1 MTVTHDP
8 FAGRARWRAIA
19 AAIGCVAVVGIGLS
33 LSVPLLSLE
42 MERMGISGTW
52 IGLNTAIAGI
62 AAIVIL
68 PFVPRLAAR
77 VGIAPLLWACVATV
91 SATLLLF
98 KAIPVFAWWF
108 PIRFA
113 FSVALGTLF
122 VLSEYWINSAAPP
135 ARRGFVMGVY
145 ATVLALGFAIG
156 PAALALVGTQG
167 WPPYLT
173 GAVLF
178 ALAALPLVA
187 ARGLTPEIGHGGTRS
202 TWSFLVVA
210 PAATLAALAFGA
222 VETGAFTLLPI
233 YGLGLGYSAEA
244 SAFLV
249 SVMALGNVLLQIPIG
264 LLADRI
270 DKRLILLAVSSCGLV
285 GALLMPQVAA
295 QQNLFWSLLLV
306 WGGLVGAMY
315 TVGLAH
321 LGARFTGPDLASANA
336 AFVIL
341 YNVGLV
347 VGPVVVGLGLDIT
360 RPHGFAYALAVI
372 FAAYILVVGARLRAP
387 V

>member
-1 MTVTHDP
+1 M
-8 FAGRARWRAIA
+8 RAIA
-19 AAIGCVAVVGIGLS
+19 AAIGCIAVVGIGLS
-33 LSVPLLSLE
+33 LTVPLLSLE

-52 IGLNTAIAGI
+52 IGLNTAISGI
-62 AAIVIL
+62 AAIVTL

-77 VGIAPLLWACVATV
+77 LGVAPLLWGCVATV
-91 SATLLLF
+91 SFTLLLF
-98 KAIPVFAWWF
+98 KAIPDFLWWF

-122 VLSEYWINSAAPP
+122 VLSEYWINTAAPP
-135 ARRGFVMGVY
+135 ERRGFVMGIY

-156 PAALALVGTQG
+156 PATLGLVGTEG
-167 WPPYLT
+167 WAPYLT
-173 GAVLF
+173 GAGLF
-178 ALAALPLVA
+178 ALGALPLIA
-187 ARGLTPEIGHGGTRS
+187 ARGLTPDIGHGGTRS
-202 TWSFLVVA
+202 TFSFLLVA

-233 YGLGLGYSAEA
+233 YGLALGYGPEA

-270 DKRLILLAVSSCGLV
+270 DKRLILLAVSSAGLV
-285 GALLMPQVAA
+285 GTLLMPFVAA
-295 QQNLFWSLLLV
+295 DPTLFWTLLLV
-306 WGGLVGAMY
+306 WGGLIGAMY

-347 VGPVVVGLGLDIT
+347 IGPIAVGLALDMS
-360 RPHGFAYALAVI
+360 RPHGFAYGLALI
-372 FAAYILVVGARLRAP
+372 FALYVVVVGARLRTGGG
-387 V
+387 